1 MRINLTGSQFTLDS
15 GYYYSSPFFIDDKDQ
30 LITVELTLTGSG
42 TGSMQSSMSETESA
56 IWVDEEYTD
65 FTCAT
70 TGIQTFGDCQLGLYY
85 RVKTATLPVSCR
97 ILI

>member
-15 GYYYSSPFFIDDKDQ
+15 GYYYSSPFLIDDKDQ

-56 IWVDEEYTD
+56 I
-65 FTCAT
+65 
-70 TGIQTFGDCQLGLYY
+70 
-85 RVKTATLPVSCR
+85 
-97 ILI
+97 